1 MQATAKPDQYE
12 LGEMLLEIG
21 SLLMVSGANTERIKV
36 TIDRIASAFGCFSDL
51 LVTNHALMLTLTY
64 PDNHKVFTSVKWVPG
79 MHLNF
84 NLVSDIS
91 TMSWQIVLE
100 KWTVERV
107 NQEIQALNRKPLYP
121 RYLVL
126 LLVALAGASFCRLF
140 GGNLTEMM
148 AVFVAT
154 FCGLYVRQEAI
165 KLKFNFYVSIFFA
178 SATAS
183 LVAGCYFYFHPAEV
197 FSHAFS
203 TSVLFLIPGV
213 PMIHA
218 ISDLL
223 DGNTL
228 NGVTRGVNV
237 LIMAFAIALGLMV
250 ALLTYKF

>member
-140 GGNLTEMM
+140 GGNLTEMV

-183 LVAGCYFYFHPAEV
+183 LVAGFYFHFHPAEV